1 MLTRAGWGMLAAA
14 VILFGAGWA
23 LAYPSI
29 VLLGVA
35 CAVALVAAVVWVGF
49 RPSIEVDRYVR
60 PQRVSRGDPAM
71 GVLSVTNTGRRR
83 TSPLLA
89 RDWIGR
95 RLLDVPL
102 PRLAPGDRKETTYL
116 VPTDRRGVYR
126 LGPLTLTRS
135 DPLGLVRWTR
145 GYGATD
151 TVWVYPRP
159 HAIAPV
165 PSGHRRSLDG
175 PATDTAPHG
184 SITFNTLREY
194 AMGDDLRHIHWR
206 SSAHAGTLMV
216 KQHVDV
222 SLPHTTVVLE
232 TRDALYD
239 GDAFE
244 DAVDAVASIVLAS
257 AGAAYPIRIL
267 TTSGLKVGGQA
278 RTDLARIFDHLTA
291 IETAPRGQLVDAV
304 DALNRER
311 VGDTLV
317 LVTGHVHPADL
328 AVLNPLRRRFDRIL
342 VVTLRRPDDP
352 PLPSTQGVT
361 VFSVTSGAE
370 FAQAWNRLLR

>member
-1 MLTRAGWGMLAAA
+1 MLTRAGWGVLGAA
-14 VILFGAGWA
+14 VVLFATGWA
-23 LAYPSI
+23 LAYPPI
-29 VLLGVA
+29 VLLGAA
-35 CAVALVAAVVWVGF
+35 CAAALVIAVAWVGV
-49 RPSIEVDRYVR
+49 RPRLEVDRYVR

-71 GVLSVTNTGRRR
+71 GVLTVTNTGRRR

-102 PRLAPGDRKETTYL
+102 PRLGPGDQKETTYL
-116 VPTDRRGVYR
+116 VPTDRRGVHR
-126 LGPLTLTRS
+126 VGPLTLTRS

-145 GYGATD
+145 GYGETD

-159 HAIAPV
+159 HAIAAV

-175 PATDTAPHG
+175 PAADTAPHG

-194 AMGDDLRHIHWR
+194 ATGDDLRHIHWR

-222 SLPHTTVVLE
+222 SLPRTTVVLE
-232 TRDALYD
+232 TRDGLYA
-239 GDAFE
+239 GNTFE

-267 TTSGLKVGGQA
+267 TTSGLRVGGQA
-278 RTDLARIFDHLTA
+278 RTDLTRIFDHLA
-291 IETAPRGQLVDAV
+291 AVETTPRGHLVDAV
-304 DALNRER
+304 DALARER

-317 LVTGHVHPADL
+317 LVTGQVHPIDL
-328 AVLNPLRRRFDRIL
+328 AVLTPLRRRFDRIL

-352 PLPSTQGVT
+352 PLPSAQGVT

>member
-14 VILFGAGWA
+14 VVLLGVGWV
-23 LAYPSI
+23 LAYPAI

-35 CAVALVAAVVWVGF
+35 CGVALVAAVVWVGF
-49 RPSIEVDRYVR
+49 RPSLEVDRYVR

-71 GVLSVTNTGRRR
+71 GVLTVTNTGRRR

-89 RDWIGR
+89 RDWIGSR
-95 RLLDVPL
+95 QLDVPL
-102 PRLAPGDRKETTYL
+102 PRLAPGAQKETTYL
-116 VPTDRRGVYR
+116 VPTDRRGVHQV
-126 LGPLTLTRS
+126 GPLRLTRS

-145 GYGATD
+145 GYGDTD

-159 HAIAPV
+159 HAIAAV

-175 PATDTAPHG
+175 PAADTAPHG

-194 AMGDDLRHIHWR
+194 AMGDDLRHVHWR

-232 TRDALYD
+232 TRDELYHD
-239 GDAFE
+239 DTFE

-267 TTSGLKVGGQA
+267 TTSGLRVGGQA
-278 RTDLARIFDHLTA
+278 RTDLTRIFDHLAA
-291 IETAPRGQLVDAV
+291 IETAPRGHLVDAV

-328 AVLNPLRRRFDRIL
+328 AVLTPLRRRFDRIL

-352 PLPSTQGVT
+352 ALASALGVT